1 MGHPPLARLRGDP
14 VSIVGEPLSGTVES
28 SGTFDAMDV
37 AQLDMRPPSFP
48 RRSRLSSLAW
58 PDRRLP
64 GRPSTMLTLL
74 WLGCRLWARELRRDV
89 PRP

>member
-48 RRSRLSSLAW
+48 RRSRLSSLA
-58 PDRRLP
+58 
-64 GRPSTMLTLL
+64 
-74 WLGCRLWARELRRDV
+74 
-89 PRP
+89 